1 MANQTAFRACN
12 LCEAVCG
19 LTIEHDGTKVVSIK
33 GDKQDPLSRG
43 HICPKA
49 IALQD
54 IHADPDRLRTPVRR
68 TENGFEPIGWDEA
81 FDLVEERI
89 GNIRR
94 EHGDDSV
101 ALYLGNPTVHNS
113 GALLFQK
120 FLKDA
125 LNTRNR
131 FAATSVDQLPH
142 HLAASLMFGHGL
154 LIPIP
159 DIDHTDY
166 MLILGANPAASN
178 GSIMTAPDVKNL
190 SLIHI

>member
-68 TENGFEPIGWDEA
+68 TEMVSSLLAGTKPSTWSKKESETFGANTEMIQLRYIW
-81 FDLVEERI
+81 V
-89 GNIRR
+89 IRR
-94 EHGDDSV
+94 CITQ
-101 ALYLGNPTVHNS
+101 ARYY
-113 GALLFQK
+113 F
-120 FLKDA
+120 
-125 LNTRNR
+125 
-131 FAATSVDQLPH
+131 
-142 HLAASLMFGHGL
+142 
-154 LIPIP
+154 
-159 DIDHTDY
+159 
-166 MLILGANPAASN
+166 
-178 GSIMTAPDVKNL
+178 KN
-190 SLIHI
+190 I